1 VVLLKGHGRPILA
14 AEDRAE
20 LVSAIRGVSYVVVFG
35 DQTAERLL
43 MLLRPEVHCKG
54 TDYTVD
60 SVPERG
66 VVLSYGGRTAIV
78 GDQKAHASR
87 DLLSRIAR
95 TSNVERRTPNE

>member
-1 VVLLKGHGRPILA
+1 
-14 AEDRAE
+14 
-20 LVSAIRGVSYVVVFG
+20 VVVFG
-35 DQTAERLL
+35 DQTVERLL
-43 MLLRPEVHCKG
+43 VLLRPEVHCKG
-54 TDYTVD
+54 TDYTVE

-95 TSNVERRTPNE
+95 TSHVERRTPNE